1 MRIKNIKTFSII
13 ILLVFIQFF
22 TGTVKA
28 GDLIELNN
36 AQIILNS
43 EDPLIKSA
51 AAYLSEQI
59 FIRTGVNLPIQ
70 NMGADNEA
78 PRIFM
83 GLAEEFEAPGS
94 TVVPAK
100 QESYAIWIDQESG
113 PAVSVMLAGRD
124 HRGLLYAAG
133 RLVRELY
140 LSDGYISLDPGLII
154 TGIPADA
161 LRAHQVITNTQC
173 EDGFMDWG
181 NAEDLRKHVDE
192 LILVGANGFEPT
204 EPQLLDDHLQQ
215 LGIDLFVKL
224 KCQEIIDLDTL
235 DDEAVTAFF
244 DKYSGID
251 HITTYGGDASGAVRP
266 DLFFPHMERVL
277 PLIMKGIPGVK
288 WWYSNQCLED
298 HAKDYDD
305 YIFSYLQQNEP
316 PWLYGMVYGPWTK
329 RGIKDIRNDLPSQ
342 YQIRHFPE
350 ICHPRWSQYPVPEW
364 DRIFAVVWPRNQ
376 SIYAMPTMM
385 RDIYLATREN
395 TVGAMPYNHTG
406 TYNDLNKFVWT
417 YAGWDPEA
425 SVDEILRAYAR
436 LFFAHD
442 FIKSPYGSKSVET
455 SREKLIEEA
464 VTFVAD
470 ALLLL
475 EKNWVGPLS
484 KNSSIEAALDHW
496 LTIADCIGGAAENWR
511 VDLLLNKA
519 RIDAQI
525 KRKYNLEM
533 DLERRA
539 YEIMRNAL
547 PGEIAKVRKEV
558 EKELARIETDFQSK
572 KEFLKEMQH
581 MGLTDRFGDRE
592 EIAEN
597 IYTSFNDRYWI
608 LDVLEECNSVADLAE
623 ILDYENPGHGGF
635 YDNLGVAGEQPRLVG
650 QYAWKT
656 DPGFIHTP
664 IEWVDNKKNPEE
676 RHSKL
681 THALARYDTPLE
693 MHWCNLDKS
702 AAYEIR
708 VVYNG
713 PFNIRI
719 RCETDDGM
727 VIHDFI
733 EKPGENVVVFP
744 VPEATTAD
752 GELKLRWTQDTT
764 DIMRGVS
771 VSEIWLMK
779 RNMNDEYV
787 NLF

>member
-1 MRIKNIKTFSII
+1 MKKIKIMKKFWNPLTIRLII
-13 ILLVFIQFF
+13 ILVIINAASGIL
-22 TGTVKA
+22 KA
-28 GDLIELNN
+28 GEVIDLSH
-36 AQIILNS
+36 AQIVVS
-43 EDPLIKSA
+43 TEDPLSLA
-51 AAYLSEQI
+51 AAEYLSEQI
-59 FIRTGVNLPIQ
+59 YLRTGLNLPIQ
-70 NMGADNEA
+70 NADLNAEV
-78 PRIFM
+78 PKIYM
-83 GLAEEFEAPGS
+83 GLASEFAVPGNI
-94 TVVPAK
+94 VVPAK
-100 QESYAIWIDQESG
+100 QESYAVWINQNSG
-113 PAVSVMLAGRD
+113 SPVSVMLAGRD
-124 HRGLLYAAG
+124 HRGLLFAAG
-133 RLVRELY
+133 RLIRELY
-140 LSDGYISLDPGLII
+140 LSGGYISLNTRLSIASS
-154 TGIPADA
+154 PADE

-173 EDGFMDWG
+173 EDGFLDWG
-181 NAEDLRKHVDE
+181 NSEDLKKHVDE

-204 EPQLLDDHLQQ
+204 EPQLLDEHLKK

-235 DDEAVTAFF
+235 DDKAVTSFF

-277 PLIMKGIPGVK
+277 PLIMKGNPGVK
-288 WWYSNQCLED
+288 WWYSNQCLDD

-305 YIFSYLQQNEP
+305 YIFSYLQKNEP

-350 ICHPRWSQYPVPEW
+350 ICHPRWCQYPVPEW

-395 TVGAMPYNHTG
+395 TVGALPYNHTG

-425 SVDEILRAYAR
+425 SINEILNAYAR

-442 FIKSPYGSKSVET
+442 FIKSPSDSNSIES
-455 SREKLIEEA
+455 SREKLVDEA
-464 VTFVAD
+464 VAYVAE

-484 KNSSIEAALDHW
+484 KNSSIESALEHW

-511 VDLLLNKA
+511 VDLFLNKA
-519 RIDAQI
+519 RIDAQV
-525 KRKYNLEM
+525 KRKYDLEM
-533 DLERRA
+533 KLERRA
-539 YEIMRNAL
+539 YEIMRNTA

-572 KEFLKEMQH
+572 KDFLKEMQQ

-597 IYTSFNDRYWI
+597 IYTSFNDRFWI
-608 LDVLEECNSVADLAE
+608 LDMLEESNSIADLKA
-623 ILDYENPGHGGF
+623 ILDYEDPGHGGF
-635 YDNLGVAGEQPRLVG
+635 YDNLGVAGKQPHLVG
-650 QYAWKT
+650 QYEWKS
-656 DPGFIHTP
+656 DPGFIDTP
-664 IEWVDNKKNPEE
+664 IEWVDNRRDPDE

-681 THALARYDTPLE
+681 THALTRYNTPLE
-693 MHWCNLDKS
+693 MYWCNLDQS

-713 PFNIRI
+713 PFDIRI

-727 VIHDFI
+727 VIHDFL
-733 EKPGENVVVFP
+733 EKPGEDVVVFP
-744 VPEATTAD
+744 VPAATTAD
-752 GELKLRWTQDTT
+752 GELKLRWTQDTS

-771 VSEIWLMK
+771 VSEIWLVK
-779 RNMNDEYV
+779 QN
-787 NLF
+787 